1 MWCCVFQP
9 TEEMASNCPS
19 LAVMVNDL
27 QTYLD
32 RTIGLA
38 GTDPMPLT
46 ELSAKFGSFAAF
58 KDISLQSLIT
68 HQVL

>member
-46 ELSAKFGSFAAF
+46 EPFRQIRLVCRIQGHL
-58 KDISLQSLIT
+58 LQSLIT